1 MGLASPDAL
10 TSEAGGRGGSQTRP
24 VRPQSG
30 REAGVPLCSPA
41 EIWGMGG
48 MPAGSRRSCACE
60 RTSSEW
66 CKSTPY
72 QRIQYVAD
80 CNCVA
85 ARRGGEQRKANNQS
99 AGDELDLAGTC
110 DELASVGRSP
120 EQQLMPPPGA
130 LGRTGPTGHLR
141 MGPLLQACRAD
152 QDVDR
157 KATTRRVQ
165 VVRGGMVGRRCDPA
179 LRDRESCPKQRR
191 DYAAGQQSEPP

>member
-1 MGLASPDAL
+1 MPIPALEMRSSP
-10 TSEAGGRGGSQTRP
+10 S
-24 VRPQSG
+24 
-30 REAGVPLCSPA
+30 A
-41 EIWGMGG
+41 E
-48 MPAGSRRSCACE
+48 PAGRRETPACRQTSPRSALPRLSGGDHRISCACE
-60 RTSSEW
+60 RTLSER
-66 CKSTPY
+66 CKSAPY
-72 QRIQYVAD
+72 VHVQYEVD

-191 DYAAGQQSEPP
+191 DYPAGQQSEPP